1 LALHGDQD
9 DDVADEELLEGKKE
23 QAAPIVV
30 VAVGLLSVEAARQQ
44 AYGGIAP

>member
-1 LALHGDQD
+1 LALHWDQD
-9 DDVADEELLEGKKE
+9 DDVAGEEFLEGKKE

-30 VAVGLLSVEAARQQ
+30 VVVGLLSVEAACQQ